1 MRVRALALGLVLAGH
16 ARAASPEPYRI
27 EYAAPSGCSSR
38 EAFVRELVGRTPLVR
53 VEEGGTPAATYVV
66 MLSPRAND
74 LMGELVLRER
84 DGRETRRALRGKT
97 CDEVVSALAFIAAIL
112 VDPEAVSRT
121 PTEAPRHAPPRPLA
135 PMLEGS
141 ERSASS
147 ERDSHFRFGAAA
159 GASLETSVSP
169 GVAFGPFAELVAE
182 RTTEG
187 ARGLAFGLAFH
198 RVNAPSVLTPAGRAH
213 FTWTA
218 ARGWFCPLSL
228 PSRGMVSFVP
238 CGAVEGGTL
247 TAEGSATIDR
257 KTVVRP
263 WLAFG
268 PLARLELRPARFLA
282 ISLDGM
288 AVFTPI
294 SHPTFFFSPDIE
306 VFSVPVVGFAS
317 RAGIRAIFQ

>member
-1 MRVRALALGLVLAGH
+1 MRVRALAFGLALAGH
-16 ARAASPEPYRI
+16 AAAAAPEPYRI

-38 EAFVRELVGRTPLVR
+38 EMFVRELLGRTPLVR
-53 VEEGGTPAATYVV
+53 VAESGGPSAVYVV
-66 MLSPRAND
+66 TLSQRTND
-74 LMGELVLRER
+74 LFGELVLRER

-112 VDPEAVSRT
+112 VDPDAVSRT
-121 PTEAPRHAPPRPLA
+121 PTEAPRRAPPRRAAPL
-135 PMLEGS
+135 LEGS
-141 ERSASS
+141 EGSAYS
-147 ERDSHFRFGAAA
+147 EQGTRFRVGAGA

-169 GVAFGPFAELVAE
+169 NVAFGPYAELVVE
-182 RTTEG
+182 RTSDG
-187 ARGLAFGLAFH
+187 ARGLSFGLALH
-198 RVNAPSVLTPAGRAH
+198 RVNAPSVLTRAGRAH
-213 FTWTA
+213 FSWTA
-218 ARGWFCPLSL
+218 ARGWFCPFSL
-228 PSRGMVSFVP
+228 PSRGAVSFVP

-247 TAEGSATIDR
+247 VAEGSETIGE

-268 PLARLELRPARFLA
+268 PLARLELRPTRFLA

-317 RAGIRAIFQ
+317 RAGIRAVFQ

>member
-1 MRVRALALGLVLAGH
+1 MRGRALAFGLALTGH
-16 ARAASPEPYRI
+16 AAAAGPEPYRI
-27 EYAAPSGCSSR
+27 EYTAPSGCSSR

-53 VEEGGTPAATYVV
+53 VAAEGSRAATYVV
-66 MLSPRAND
+66 TLGPLTND
-74 LMGELVLRER
+74 MMGELVLREL

-121 PTEAPRHAPPRPLA
+121 PTEAPRHAPPRQPVV
-135 PMLEGS
+135 PDES
-141 ERSASS
+141 ERPPSS
-147 ERDSHFRFGAAA
+147 EDGSGFRFGAGA

-169 GVAFGPFAELVAE
+169 DVAFGPFAELVAE
-182 RTTEG
+182 RTNEG
-187 ARGLAFGLAFH
+187 ARGMSFGIAFH
-198 RVNAPSVLTPAGRAH
+198 RVTAPSVLTRAGRAH

-228 PSRGMVSFVP
+228 PSRGIFSFLP
-238 CGAVEGGTL
+238 CGALEGGTL
-247 TAEGSATIDR
+247 VADGSATIDE

-268 PLARLELRPARFLA
+268 PLARLELRATRFLA

-317 RAGIRAIFQ
+317 RAGIRAVFQ